1 LTTSAFPI
9 LTSVEQ
15 VFYDLI
21 WTPMFTAGEN
31 WLEVEVPLLDLPIV
45 KQLDEAGLKVLSDA
59 IFQQLTLFID
69 VSAIKLVNAARQN
82 AYDNASLQ
90 LKIVAQTNGINSDAY
105 KAQLASTLAAM
116 SKFTDIAH

>member
-1 LTTSAFPI
+1 MTTSAFPI

>member
-1 LTTSAFPI
+1 
-9 LTSVEQ
+9 
-15 VFYDLI
+15 
-21 WTPMFTAGEN
+21 MFTAGEN